1 MVARLLSSSPV
12 VPERIEREV
21 LIDAPPETVWAVI
34 TQAEHIA
41 GWFSH
46 AAEIDLRPGGK
57 VTLTWDGH
65 GTSHGRVEVVE
76 PPHLFAFRWMR
87 ADELGEFREDN
98 STLVEFTL
106 HAEGDGTRLR
116 VVESGFPGLDA
127 SDDDKTRYAEENREG
142 WKLELSQLVDY
153 LRSL

>member
-1 MVARLLSSSPV
+1 MVARLLSSAAV

-76 PPHLFAFRWMR
+76 PPHSFAFRWMR

-106 HAEGDGTRLR
+106 RAEGESTRLT
-116 VVESGFPGLDA
+116 VVETGFDDLAGTDDEQREHFDDHSRGWEHELDQL
-127 SDDDKTRYAEENREG
+127 EEYV
-142 WKLELSQLVDY
+142 K
-153 LRSL
+153 

>member
-1 MVARLLSSSPV
+1 V
-12 VPERIEREV
+12 VPQRIERDI
-21 LIDAPPETVWAVI
+21 LIEAPVDIVWAVV
-34 TQAEHIA
+34 TEPEHIG
-41 GWFSH
+41 GWFSES
-46 AAEIDLRPGGK
+46 AELDLRPGGRAR
-57 VTLTWDGH
+57 LHWDDY
-65 GTSHGRVEVVE
+65 GTIQGRVERVE
-76 PPHLFAFRWMR
+76 PPHFFSFRWVV
-87 ADELGEFREDN
+87 DPGTDLTEDN
-98 STLVEFTL
+98 STLVEFSL